1 MHPPIHLVFTTCG
14 SKDDAERLG
23 RRLVEERL
31 AACATLIPGA
41 VSFYTWKSE
50 PRRDE
55 EVLLLLKTTGP
66 HVAIAGGRLRGSM
79 YGVSSGRLGCRG
91 LRPGAVSRSG
101 DRRSAGMNLLVLGIE
116 TCATTRPR
124 P

>member
-41 VSFYTWKSE
+41 VSFYTWKGE

-66 HVAIAGGRLRGSM
+66 TLAALEERLIELHSYECPEFVAVPAARVAEAYGRW
-79 YGVSSGRLGCRG
+79 VAQ
-91 LRPGAVSRSG
+91 AVEPPVQP
-101 DRRSAGMNLLVLGIE
+101 A
-116 TCATTRPR
+116 
-124 P
+124 